1 MFELNELVA
10 KLNPRQTA
18 LLLGAGA
25 SIPSGAPSGA
35 ELSRQLAVEL
45 GTALSD
51 SQYSLS
57 EVCSIFERRL
67 GRHALASRIAEILR
81 AVEPTGGIQ
90 LLPRFDW
97 YRIYGTNFDQLV
109 ERVYA
114 SAQVPLVVRRSNF
127 DFSRQAEP
135 GTLEYYKIHGCISED
150 VAFGNKS
157 RMLLTEEDYESYA
170 DFREAAFRA
179 LEADILTKD
188 LLIVGQSL
196 VDPHLKDLVRDALR
210 LRAKSGTPGRVL
222 VLAFTRD
229 EERALILQ
237 GRGAEVYFGSLDSLL
252 GALLDALPLEEQR
265 TGDVSPDKDFEPTLL
280 PAALVSVTTD
290 AAHAMSL
297 ASNARAVFNGKPASY
312 ADIVAGYTFRRSE
325 HTRVIAS
332 LAERPIAVLLGAGG
346 VGKTTLARQ
355 VLLEVGNTVDA
366 VWEHNNVFS
375 LRGDYWIEYEKRL
388 REFGKSAVLLVDD
401 CVDHLSQVS
410 LIADHLGREETPALR
425 LLLTATTGKWQQ
437 RSKSRYVFSHGQA
450 YTLSRLSREDIV
462 ELLKLTAASD
472 IRELVEPSFLNL
484 PPGEQVRILRERC
497 SADMYVC
504 MKNIF
509 ASEELDFILLREY
522 AELEESA
529 QDIYRSVSALEALGA
544 RVHRQLVMRLLGLEA
559 GGLASTLGSLT
570 GVVTEFDIRP
580 KDGLYGWETRHR
592 VIATT
597 IARYKYAQ
605 QTELDRLFEALID
618 SINPSVRLEVETAR
632 ALCTEEFGIDRLSD
646 PQRQVDLLRKV
657 VRLLPGESIP
667 RHRLIRHLIDQDR
680 LDDAARELRNAED
693 AIRPNPVLARYEV
706 LLLIRKAELA
716 PGLMDEDRVAIL
728 LDAAAKAKGIIA
740 RYPDDMH
747 SYRIYGEAGIAM
759 ATRSAGAEV
768 LQDAI
773 TRALAA
779 EARILD
785 PALGDVRRRMES
797 ELRKAV

>member
-1 MFELNELVA
+1 MEELVA

-25 SIPSGAPSGA
+25 SIPSGAPSG
-35 ELSRQLAVEL
+35 VEL
-45 GTALSD
+45 GRRLSIDLAPSTSD
-51 SQYSLS
+51 SDYSLS
-57 EVCSIFERRL
+57 EVCSIYERQL
-67 GRHALASRIAEILR
+67 GREALASQVAALLR

-114 SAQVPLVVRRSNF
+114 SAKVPLVVRRSNF
-127 DFSRQAEP
+127 DFSRQADP
-135 GTLEYYKIHGCISED
+135 GALEYYKIHGCISED
-150 VAFGNKS
+150 VGFGHKS

-179 LEADILTKD
+179 LSADILTKD

-196 VDPHLKDLVRDALR
+196 VDPHLKELVRDALR
-210 LRAKSGTPGRVL
+210 IRAKSGTPGRVF
-222 VLAFTRD
+222 VLAFARD
-229 EERALILQ
+229 EQRALIHQ

-252 GALLDALPLEEQR
+252 GGLLESLPPEEQR
-265 TGDVSPDKDFEPTLL
+265 ASDASPIEVFEPTLL
-280 PAALVSVTTD
+280 PAALISVTTD

-297 ASNARAVFNGKPASY
+297 MPNVRAVFNGSPATY
-312 ADIVAGYTFRRSE
+312 ADIAAGHTFRRSE
-325 HTRVIAS
+325 HARIVES

-355 VLLEVGNTVDA
+355 VLLDIGNGVDA
-366 VWEHNNVFS
+366 AWEHTNAFP
-375 LRGDYWIEYEKRL
+375 LRADYWIEYEKRL
-388 REFGKSAVLLVDD
+388 REFGKRAVLLVDD
-401 CVDHLSQVS
+401 CVDNLSQVS
-410 LIADHLGREETPALR
+410 QIADHLGRESNPALR
-425 LLLTATTGKWQQ
+425 VLLTATTGKWQQ
-437 RSKSRYVFSHGQA
+437 RSKSRYVFSHGNA
-450 YTLSRLSREDIV
+450 FTLSRLSREDIN
-462 ELLKLTAASD
+462 ELLRLTALAA
-472 IRELVEPSFLNL
+472 IRELVEPSFLSL
-484 PPGEQVRILRERC
+484 PPGEQFRILRERC

-509 ASEELDFILLREY
+509 ASEELDYILLREY
-522 AELEESA
+522 GELEQSA

-559 GGLASTLGSLT
+559 GALAATLASLT
-570 GVVTEFDIRP
+570 GIVTEFDIRP
-580 KDGLYGWETRHR
+580 RDGLFGWETRHR
-592 VIATT
+592 VIAAT

-605 QTELDRLFEALID
+605 QAELDRLFEALID

-632 ALCTEEFGIDRLSD
+632 ALCTEEYGIDRLSD
-646 PQRQVDLLRKV
+646 PTRQVDLLHKV

-680 LDDAARELRNAED
+680 LDDAARELRNAGD

-706 LLLIRKAELA
+706 LLLVRKAELT
-716 PGLMDEDRVAIL
+716 PGLMAEDRVAIL
-728 LDAAAKAKGIIA
+728 LDAAAKANGIIT

-747 SYRIYGEAGIAM
+747 SYRIYGDVGIAL
-759 ATRSAGAEV
+759 AGRGAGVEV

-773 TRALAA
+773 RKASEA
-779 EARILD
+779 ETRILD
-785 PALGDVRRRMES
+785 PALGEVRRRMES
-797 ELRKAV
+797 ELRKAA

>member
-1 MFELNELVA
+1 MFELEELVA

-35 ELSRQLAVEL
+35 ELGRRLAVKL
-45 GTALSD
+45 GSGVSEAG
-51 SQYSLS
+51 YSLN
-57 EVCSIFERRL
+57 EVCSIYERRL
-67 GRHALASRIAEILR
+67 GREALASGVAEMLR

-135 GTLEYYKIHGCISED
+135 GALEYYKIHGCISED
-150 VAFGNKS
+150 VAFGHKS

-179 LEADILTKD
+179 LSADILTKD
-188 LLIVGQSL
+188 ILIVGQSL
-196 VDPHLKDLVRDALR
+196 VDPHLKELVRDALR
-210 LRAKSGTPGRVL
+210 IRAKSGTPGRVF
-222 VLAFTRD
+222 VLAFERD
-229 EERALILQ
+229 EERALIHQ

-252 GALLDALPLEEQR
+252 GALLEYLPPEEQR
-265 TGDVSPDKDFEPTLL
+265 AGDASRDQVFEPTLL
-280 PAALVSVTTD
+280 PAALISVTTD

-297 ASNARAVFNGKPASY
+297 PHNVRAVFNGTPATY
-312 ADIVAGYTFRRSE
+312 ADIAAGYTFRRSE
-325 HTRVIAS
+325 HIRIIDS

-355 VLLEVGNTVDA
+355 VVLDIGNSVDA
-366 VWEHNNVFS
+366 VWEHNNAFP
-375 LRGDYWIEYEKRL
+375 LRADYWIEYEARL
-388 REFGKSAVLLVDD
+388 REFGKRAVLLIDD

-410 LIADHLGREETPALR
+410 QIADHLGRERNPALR

-437 RSKSRYVFSHGQA
+437 RSKSRYIFSHGNA
-450 YTLSRLSREDIV
+450 FTLSRLSQDDIN
-462 ELLKLTAASD
+462 ELLRLTALNA
-472 IRELVEPSFLNL
+472 IRELVEPSFLSL
-484 PPGEQVRILRERC
+484 PPGEQFRILRERC

-509 ASEELDFILLREY
+509 ASEELDYILLREY
-522 AELEESA
+522 GELEQSA
-529 QDIYRSVSALEALGA
+529 QEIYRCVSALEALGA

-559 GGLASTLGSLT
+559 GGLAATLGSLT
-570 GVVTEFDIRP
+570 GVVTEFDIRAR
-580 KDGLYGWETRHR
+580 DGLFGWETRHR

-605 QTELDRLFEALID
+605 QTDLDRLFEALID

-632 ALCTEEFGIDRLSD
+632 ALCTEDYGIDRLSD
-646 PQRQVDLLRKV
+646 PARQVELLRRI

-667 RHRLIRHLIDQDR
+667 RHRLIRRLIDQDR
-680 LDDAARELRNAED
+680 LDDAARELRNAEE

-706 LLLIRKAELA
+706 LLLIRKAELT
-716 PGLMDEDRVAIL
+716 PGLMGEDRVAIL
-728 LDAAAKAKGIIA
+728 LDAAAKAKGIIS
-740 RYPDDMH
+740 RYPEDMH
-747 SYRIYGEAGIAM
+747 GFRIYGEVGIAL
-759 ATRSAGAEV
+759 AGRRAGLEI
-768 LQDAI
+768 LEDAI
-773 TRALAA
+773 RKASEA

-785 PALGDVRRRMES
+785 PALADVRRRMES
-797 ELRKAV
+797 ELRKAA